1 MEKPTLAPTLTLPQS
16 IGLAITLVV
25 GSGLLALPGLAYQAA
40 GASAIYTWA
49 ISAIISVPFLVVFA
63 VLGSRL
69 PGAGGVAGYVQSAF
83 SRRATIPVEFL
94 LIGTFVVG
102 GPAMI
107 ITGGNYFAAALGLGD
122 VAVGIG
128 CAIVLAL
135 STSLN
140 YLGAK
145 ISGRVQQV
153 MAAALVLLLLGI
165 ALAALLLGERAG
177 AGIAPLG
184 DWSKGIPAVGLVFF
198 AFVGWEM
205 MSFTTEEFRNPR
217 RDFPSM
223 IAVSFV
229 IVVVLYLLIAAAV
242 QLVLPSGDR
251 RLIDAPIAALLAST
265 LGVTSGR
272 VIAFV
277 GLLMILA
284 NFTSGSWAA
293 SRLVFSSARE
303 GLLPEVLSRVDPS
316 KTPRNAVVVM
326 ALGYIP
332 LVVLY
337 FAGVVSQGLMFQLAG
352 VNFFT
357 LYAVSVIAFIKT
369 AERWYA
375 KLFGTLAMLL
385 VIIVMI
391 TFGVV
396 MLYPIALLALGWG
409 WVVLRRASRAEGAPR
424 LG

>member
-1 MEKPTLAPTLTLPQS
+1 VRHEKPTLAPTLTLPQS

-25 GSGLLALPGLAYQAA
+25 GSGLLALPGLAYQSA
-40 GASAIYTWA
+40 GASAIYAWA
-49 ISAIISVPFLVVFA
+49 ISAVISVPFLVVFA

-69 PGAGGVAGYVQSAF
+69 PGAGGVAGYVQNAF

-94 LIGTFVVG
+94 LLGTFVVG

-107 ITGGNYFAAALGLGD
+107 ITGGNYFAAALGLSD
-122 VAVGIG
+122 VAAGVG
-128 CAIVLAL
+128 CAMVLTL

-145 ISGRVQQV
+145 ISGRVQQI

-165 ALAALLLGERAG
+165 ALAALLFGARAG
-177 AGIAPLG
+177 AGIAPVS
-184 DWSKGIPAVGLVFF
+184 DWAKGIPAVGLVFF

-229 IVVVLYLLIAAAV
+229 IVVVLYLLTAAAV
-242 QLVLPSGDR
+242 QLVLPAGDR

-272 VIAFV
+272 VIAFI

-337 FAGVVSQGLMFQLAG
+337 FAGVVSQGRMFQLAG

-357 LYAVSVIAFIKT
+357 LYALSVIAFIKI
-369 AERWYA
+369 AQRWYA
-375 KLFGTLAMLL
+375 KLFGALAMLL

-409 WVVLRRASRAEGAPR
+409 WVVLRRLPHAEGDA
-424 LG
+424 